1 VVAPD
6 VPVPGTKVRALV
18 EAAGFRLQPSGQYM
32 LQDDDGMT
40 LLTLADIEGS
50 PFVAERIRTAAMS
63 GVTLLLDIPRTRKP
77 TRVFNQM
84 IQIARQI
91 AQGIAGRVVD
101 DQRQNLTDAG
111 IRVISGRVAALEN
124 RLNAQQM
131 APGSALA
138 RRVFE

>member
-1 VVAPD
+1 VISHREAARLQSFPD
-6 VPVPGTKVRALV
+6 WYVFEGTK
-18 EAAGFRLQPSGQYM
+18 
-32 LQDDDGMT
+32 
-40 LLTLADIEGS
+40 
-50 PFVAERIRTAAMS
+50 
-63 GVTLLLDIPRTRKP
+63 
-77 TRVFNQM
+77 